1 MNEAGNARVH
11 VLSMNSVPKMKNFPE
26 DPLVDWIR
34 SSIWVPYGGAE
45 DGGNR
50 RGEIGEFK
58 EERAK

>member
-1 MNEAGNARVH
+1 
-11 VLSMNSVPKMKNFPE
+11 MNSVPKMKNFPE

-34 SSIWVPYGGAE
+34 SSIWVPYGLAE